1 MVQLTK
7 LIFIK
12 RPVITCLLFTLILT
26 FGVIFVNPAIS
37 EEIPN
42 FKIIEGEW
50 FRPDGGYVIHVRNIN
65 SDGSVDVGYFNPAK
79 INVSE
84 SKVSEWKGLTKLFVK
99 LQDSGYPGSSYT
111 LFYYAE
117 KDVLAGFY
125 YQAEMEKTFEVF
137 FLRKK

>member
-7 LIFIK
+7 LIFNK
-12 RPVITCLLFTLILT
+12 QPVITCLLSTLILT
-26 FGVIFVNPAIS
+26 FGFIFVDPAIS
-37 EEIPN
+37 EEIPD

-50 FRPDGGYVIHVRNIN
+50 IRPDGGYVIHVRNIN
-65 SDGSVDVGYFNPAK
+65 SDGSVDVGYFNPTK
-79 INVSE
+79 INISE

-99 LQDSGYPGSSYT
+99 LQDRGYPGSSYT

-117 KDVLAGFY
+117 KDALAGYY
-125 YQAEMEKTFEVF
+125 YQAEMGKTFEVF